1 VELSATVT
9 DAAPAAE
16 AARMKQAE
24 AANMK
29 QAEAASMEQIDASNT
44 FMTAALRA

>member
-1 VELSATVT
+1 LSGTVT

-24 AANMK
+24 AA
-29 QAEAASMEQIDASNT
+29 SMERIDASST
-44 FMTAALRA
+44 FMTAAL

>member
-1 VELSATVT
+1 VT

>member
-1 VELSATVT
+1 VT

-24 AANMK
+24 AA
-29 QAEAASMEQIDASNT
+29 SMEQIDASST
-44 FMTAALRA
+44 FMTAAL

>member
-1 VELSATVT
+1 
-9 DAAPAAE
+9 
-16 AARMKQAE
+16 
-24 AANMK
+24 MK